1 MNNNLI
7 FDTINN
13 YKKILLHLESHIKT
27 GEADEQDYIQSNLI
41 KKEIKKLLNKILIPV
56 KDLSN
61 NDKLYYI
68 SNPKKAQYNAFKY
81 LGPSAVLY
89 KSFKPD
95 KKYKI
100 LNVYTNKYIDFGSN
114 MQDYLY
120 HRDKARQNNYLR
132 RSGNIQGKWRDD
144 PYSKNNL
151 SRIILWNALK

>member
-13 YKKILLHLESHIKT
+13 YKKILSHLQEHIKS

-41 KKEIKKLLNKILIPV
+41 KKEIKKLSNYILIPV
-56 KDLSN
+56 QDLSS
-61 NDKLYYI
+61 NDKLFYI

-81 LGPSAVLY
+81 LGPSAILY
-89 KSFKPD
+89 KSFKPN

-100 LNVYTNKYIDFGSN
+100 LNQYTNKYIDFGSN
-114 MQDYLY
+114 MEDYLY
-120 HRDKARQNNYLR
+120 HQNEDRRNNYLKR
-132 RSGNIQGKWRDD
+132 ASNIKGNWKNN

-151 SRIILWNALK
+151 SINILW

>member
-13 YKKILLHLESHIKT
+13 YKKILSHLQEHIKS

-41 KKEIKKLLNKILIPV
+41 KKEIKKLSNYILIPV
-56 KDLSN
+56 QDLSS
-61 NDKLYYI
+61 NDKLFYI

-81 LGPSAVLY
+81 LGPSAILY
-89 KSFKPD
+89 KSFKPN

-100 LNVYTNKYIDFGSN
+100 LNQYTNKYIDFGSN
-114 MQDYLY
+114 MEDYLY
-120 HRDKARQNNYLR
+120 HQNEDRRNNYLKR
-132 RSGNIQGKWRDD
+132 ASNIKGNWKNN

-151 SRIILWNALK
+151 SINVLWS